1 MVCCANQLTGLYMR
15 ATLALNGLNEL
26 NDRKY
31 YKYLE
36 KSSKLISKIVITKSR
51 KFLVQ
56 ILTLNANFLKLFE
69 NAISQPRA

>member
-1 MVCCANQLTGLYMR
+1 MR

-36 KSSKLISKIVITKSR
+36 KSSKLISKIITKSR

>member
-1 MVCCANQLTGLYMR
+1 MR

-36 KSSKLISKIVITKSR
+36 KSSKLISKIVITN
-51 KFLVQ
+51 Q
-56 ILTLNANFLKLFE
+56 ENF
-69 NAISQPRA
+69 